1 MRTEKGQ
8 GIIEFALGITIIAIL
23 LIMAFQAL
31 VPLAFQAGGEIENAV
46 RDIYIPNNSS
56 SNSAKE
62 DVVQN
67 VYIDAPMTKHAE
79 ESHSTQIWNA
89 TQIQRFFNEGGCT
102 PKNYECPQDDYTVHY
117 CELNAG
123 KAVGLVIGRTVEVI
137 ITGFM
142 ADTSYWQDRCSQTP

>member
-8 GIIEFALGITIIAIL
+8 GTIELLFGVAIL
-23 LIMAFQAL
+23 LVLLIVVFQAL
-31 VPLAFQAGGEIENAV
+31 VPIAMQAGEGIENAIK
-46 RDIYIPNNSS
+46 DIPFSNSS
-56 SNSAKE
+56 SNTTKE
-62 DVVQN
+62 DIVQN
-67 VYIDAPMTKHAE
+67 IYIDAPLTKHAE
-79 ESHSTQIWNA
+79 ESHSTQTWNA
-89 TQIQRFFNEGGCT
+89 IQIQRFFNEGGCT

-123 KAVGLVIGRTVEVI
+123 KAVGLIIGRTVEVI

>member
-8 GIIEFALGITIIAIL
+8 GTIELLFGVAIL
-23 LIMAFQAL
+23 LVLLIVVFQAL
-31 VPLAFQAGGEIENAV
+31 VPIAMQAGEGIENAV
-46 RDIYIPNNSS
+46 KDI
-56 SNSAKE
+56 
-62 DVVQN
+62 
-67 VYIDAPMTKHAE
+67 YIDAPMTKHAQ
-79 ESHSTQIWNA
+79 ESHSTQTWNA